1 MACKLRI
8 AAGAFVALA
17 FQTNQAF
24 AGRIAGVTA
33 TTNMGSGAG
42 TSLAN
47 TVNGAGLSAL
57 TLTATHAATSSSN
70 SWISA
75 SGTLI
80 GNVTFDLGGLFV
92 VDSFSFW
99 NQNGGGPGSAGSTGI
114 QGVQVL
120 TSTNG
125 VTFTPLAG
133 GPSAFAQVSGSTNLP
148 PQIFTFAPVAATQ
161 FRFQVLSNYG
171 DTAQTGFGEV
181 GFDAV
186 PEPSTA
192 ALLALGVAA
201 LGCLR
206 RRSKLV

>member
-1 MACKLRI
+1 
-8 AAGAFVALA
+8 
-17 FQTNQAF
+17 
-24 AGRIAGVTA
+24 
-33 TTNMGSGAG
+33 
-42 TSLAN
+42 
-47 TVNGAGLSAL
+47 
-57 TLTATHAATSSSN
+57 
-70 SWISA
+70 SWVSA
-75 SGTLI
+75 SGTLT

-133 GPSAFAQVSGSTNLP
+133 GPSVFAQVSGSTNLP

-161 FRFQVLSNYG
+161 FRFQILSNYG
-171 DTAQTGFGEV
+171 DAAETGFAEA
-181 GFDAV
+181 GFNNAV

-192 ALLALGVAA
+192 ALFALGVAV
-201 LGCLR
+201 LGCLGR
-206 RRSKLV
+206 RARLA